1 MKIRNLSIFEFD
13 NFAFTHPLSSYHQ
26 TSNYAIFKSE
36 QGFDYDLIGL
46 VDENNEIV
54 AASLIII
61 KKMGILFRYGYA
73 PKGFLMDYYDEN
85 IIKEFTNLLIKHYYK
100 KNMAFIKVNP
110 EIQIGQ
116 VDFENKKINYNKNKY
131 LISTL
136 ERYNFK
142 KLNTKKLFET
152 KIPAFNSII
161 ALKNYNFNK
170 LSKNTRNKI
179 HKSQNSGI
187 HLEKGNRD
195 DIKIIYE
202 FFKKQKNNPISY
214 YYNYYNAFY
223 KDEKIDIFKLMI
235 NFEEC
240 LINLR
245 EKYEKELEKNNNL
258 SNLILMNNTKD
269 ILKKKMVSDKTL
281 GTLNENIA
289 YATRCLAQNKELC
302 IGGAITIK
310 YKNRINILISG
321 YDKNYKQYCPNYN
334 LYYSLLEEYKNE
346 YDFIDLNGITG
357 DFTNENPY
365 KGLNDFKKGFNP
377 YSFEYIGE
385 FDFIIN
391 PGLYKSMEENGIL
404 AKEFNKKQKS
414 INNS

>member
-1 MKIRNLSIFEFD
+1 MKIRTLSIFEFD
-13 NFAFTHPLSSYHQ
+13 NFAFNHPLSSYHQ
-26 TSNYAIFKSE
+26 TSNYGVFQSE
-36 QGFDYDLIGL
+36 QGLDYDLIGL
-46 VDENNEIV
+46 VDENNQIV
-54 AASLIII
+54 AASLIVI
-61 KKMGILFRYGYA
+61 KKMGLLYRYGYA
-73 PKGFLMDYYDEN
+73 PKGFLMDYYDEG
-85 IIKEFTNLLIKHYYK
+85 IIKEFTEKLIKHYYR

-110 EIQIGQ
+110 EIQIGK
-116 VDFENKKINYNKNKY
+116 VDYENKKVNYNKNKY

-142 KLNTKKLFET
+142 KLNTKKLFDT
-152 KIPAFNSII
+152 KIPTFNSIVV
-161 ALKNYNFNK
+161 LKNHKLNK
-170 LSKNTRNKI
+170 LTKNTRNKI

-187 HLEKGNRD
+187 YLQKGNRD

-202 FFKKQKNNPISY
+202 FFKKQKSSPISY
-214 YYNYYNAFY
+214 YYNYHNAFH
-223 KDEKIDIFKLMI
+223 KDNKIDILKLMI

-245 EKYEKELEKNNNL
+245 KKYEEELETNTKL
-258 SNLILMNNTKD
+258 SNLILQKNSKE
-269 ILKKKMVSDKTL
+269 ILKKKMVSDRNL
-281 GTLNENIA
+281 NSLNENIA
-289 YATRCLAQNKELC
+289 HATRCLAQNKELC

-321 YDKNYKQYCPNYN
+321 YDKNYKQYCPNYY
-334 LYYSLLEEYKNE
+334 LYHSIMEEYKND
-346 YDFIDLNGITG
+346 YDFLDLNGITG
-357 DFTNENPY
+357 DFTDDNPY
-365 KGLNDFKKGFNP
+365 KGLNDFKQGFNP
-377 YSFEYIGE
+377 FSFEYIGE